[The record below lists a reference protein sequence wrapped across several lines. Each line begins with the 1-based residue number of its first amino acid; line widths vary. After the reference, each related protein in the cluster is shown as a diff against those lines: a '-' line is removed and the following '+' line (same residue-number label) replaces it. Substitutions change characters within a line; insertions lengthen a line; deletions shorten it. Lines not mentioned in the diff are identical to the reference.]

1 MCDAAY
7 TQLARQTS
15 ALCALGVQPRMFP
28 DVFSCKEPRAERYTR
43 SNPLLAPCG
52 GAAGQLRTSAREEV
66 KGLIPETPRLTDAGA
81 GRRLR
86 WSLDIVELCSDQWA
100 EAAMVGCKKS
110 VLQS

>member
-1 MCDAAY
+1 MCHKS
-7 TQLARQTS
+7 LSSSEREHGSVARVLES
-15 ALCALGVQPRMFP
+15 PVH
-28 DVFSCKEPRAERYTR
+28 E
-43 SNPLLAPCG
+43 PLL
-52 GAAGQLRTSAREEV
+52 LRQRKMV
-66 KGLIPETPRLTDAGA
+66 TPRLTDAGA